1 MKLPSVISVGAGQSQ
16 ILLIKSIRKLGY
28 NVISIDQDP
37 EAIGFNCSD
46 RCLHLSTYE
55 PQPIIKALLD
65 SEENHDIKGVFTRSS
80 GPPVITTAVLA
91 EHFDLPGATAQAA
104 SLVVNKKKFMKVC
117 QQQNIKTPNSR
128 QIDESNYLE
137 VVKSRLPCVI
147 KPALGLVGKAGVTLV
162 KSLAEAK
169 LALQVA
175 QTASYNNNVLA
186 EEFIPGEDI
195 GFMSVVFKGRVYP
208 VVLLRELNE
217 FRPDGM
223 LQSKGL
229 SIPCSLG
236 ADTDKLIYS
245 LAQDTITAAGIEYGP
260 FLMSCRCTEG
270 KYPTLIE
277 AHLDFGGDNILD
289 TLFPL
294 STNFDFVT
302 YVLKVMLHIRSPAL
316 KKDPEFKYAFI
327 DAMSNNP
334 AN

>member
-1 MKLPSVISVGAGQSQ
+1 
-16 ILLIKSIRKLGY
+16 
-28 NVISIDQDP
+28 
-37 EAIGFNCSD
+37 
-46 RCLHLSTYE
+46 
-55 PQPIIKALLD
+55 
-65 SEENHDIKGVFTRSS
+65 
-80 GPPVITTAVLA
+80 
-91 EHFDLPGATAQAA
+91 
-104 SLVVNKKKFMKVC
+104 
-117 QQQNIKTPNSR
+117 
-128 QIDESNYLE
+128 
-137 VVKSRLPCVI
+137 
-147 KPALGLVGKAGVTLV
+147 VGKAGVTLV

-175 QTASYNNNVLA
+175 QTASYNNDVLA

-260 FLMSCRCTEG
+260 FLMSCRCKEG

-327 DAMSNNP
+327 DAMSNNS